1 MYIRQET
8 LFSFNEIIKFQ
19 KKTQLE
25 LILSQLDFSKLTSAI
40 GKRPDLKGPK
50 GYHVCDLICALM
62 AMQLEKI
69 PTIKALVKRLTENPV
84 LRYNCGFDVIGNV
97 PSESTFSRF
106 MKKLAASDELYS
118 LFKEL
123 VLCAKQ
129 KGLIDGNNVSID
141 SSKLSSYE
149 AAVPKSKINDDQTNP
164 NWGMKRDT
172 NGNNIRWFGWKVHAV
187 CDSKS
192 ELPLDI
198 IITPASNHDGTLAIP
213 LIENLK
219 SSYRGLIKPKYYTMD
234 SGYDYKSNYTN
245 IINEHQGKP
254 VIALNPKGTKVPPQG
269 MNDRFKPICSAGYPL
284 AYYGKD
290 GDYLK
295 FRCPHMTGK
304 CNCPFGT
311 AWCSSSNYGYTK
323 KFNIN
328 ENPRLL
334 GYPYRGSEPWR
345 KIYNTRTAVERMF
358 SRLKETL
365 NMDNIR
371 SKGIHKAKMHVLLNC
386 ITLIA
391 GTMSVN

>member
-1 MYIRQET
+1 M
-8 LFSFNEIIKFQ
+8 FSFNEILKFQ

-25 LILSQLDFSKLTSAI
+25 LILSHLDFSKIAYALDKKSDF
-40 GKRPDLKGPK
+40 RGPK
-50 GYHVCDLICALM
+50 GYYAADLISALI
-62 AMQLEKI
+62 AMQIEKI
-69 PTIKALVKRLTENPV
+69 PTIKALVKRLNENPV

-106 MKKLAASDELYS
+106 MNKLSASDELYS
-118 LFKEL
+118 LFKEI
-123 VLCAKQ
+123 VISAKQ

-149 AAVPKSKINDDQTNP
+149 AAAPKLKLNDDGTNP

-198 IITPASNHDGTLAIP
+198 IITPASNHDGTLAMP
-213 LIENLK
+213 LIESLK
-219 SSYRGLIKPKYYTMD
+219 KNYNGLFKPEYYTMD
-234 SGYDYKSNYTN
+234 SGYDYKSNYLH
-245 IINEHQGKP
+245 IIAKYEGKP
-254 VIALNPKGTKVPPQG
+254 VIALNPKGTKVPPEG
-269 MNDRFKPICSAGYPL
+269 MNAKFEPICSAGYTL
-284 AYYGKD
+284 TYYGKD

-304 CNCPFGT
+304 CNCPFGS
-311 AWCSSSNYGYTK
+311 AWCSNSNYGYTK
-323 KFNIN
+323 KFNVN
-328 ENPRLL
+328 EDPRLL
-334 GYPYRGSEPWR
+334 GYPYRGSENWE

-358 SRLKETL
+358 SRLKESL

-371 SKGIHKAKMHVLLNC
+371 SKGIHKARMHVLLNC
-386 ITLIA
+386 ITLLA
-391 GTMSVN
+391 GTIAVN